1 MNHAMIPVALILL
14 SLSTIH
20 SLFPV
25 GDRAVVIRIDDVQ
38 DYGQPSPYSQPE
50 KMLLQYHIIERIPAL
65 LSIIPTRFD
74 KDPQLLDQIKEG
86 LKLEIFTVA
95 IHGWHHEDFTNLSRT
110 VQIEQMRYGKNKL
123 EATLGV
129 DVLAFVPPYDK
140 FNTETIAALRR
151 NGLTLMSSSTY
162 EGDIPREEDGIMF
175 IPRTVT
181 TAEVAPQTD
190 TWTPLTFELITK
202 QIENSWASYG
212 VAVIVVHPRQFV
224 SENGEDRWNTYIR
237 VLEWIRTN
245 HGRIVH
251 VEPPSPK
258 TSPIQLDSLLV
269 SVGLFSGMVSTL
281 LIAFNLSS
289 RKKDNRQ
296 VTTAILRN
304 LSSLLQSEKQ

>member
-1 MNHAMIPVALILL
+1 MSQALIPLVLILL
-14 SLSTIH
+14 AFSTTH
-20 SLFPV
+20 ALFPV
-25 GDRAVVIRIDDVQ
+25 GERAVIVRIDDVQ

-50 KMLLQYHIIERIPAL
+50 KMLLQYHINERIPAL

-74 KDPQLLDQIKEG
+74 KDPQLVDQIKEG
-86 LKLEIFTVA
+86 LRLNVFTIAV
-95 IHGWHHEDFTNLSRT
+95 HGWHHEDFSNLSKD
-110 VQIEQMRYGKNKL
+110 VQTEQMRYGKNRL

-140 FNTETIAALRR
+140 FNSETIAALRR
-151 NGLTLMSSSTY
+151 NDLTLISSSTY
-162 EGDIPREEDGIMF
+162 EGDLPREEDGIMF

-190 TWTPLTFELITK
+190 TWTPLPFESITK
-202 QIENSWASYG
+202 QIEDSWASYG
-212 VAVIVVHPRQFV
+212 VAVIVVHPRQFI

-258 TSPIQLDSLLV
+258 TGPIRLDPLLV

-289 RKKDNRQ
+289 RKKDN
-296 VTTAILRN
+296 
-304 LSSLLQSEKQ
+304 